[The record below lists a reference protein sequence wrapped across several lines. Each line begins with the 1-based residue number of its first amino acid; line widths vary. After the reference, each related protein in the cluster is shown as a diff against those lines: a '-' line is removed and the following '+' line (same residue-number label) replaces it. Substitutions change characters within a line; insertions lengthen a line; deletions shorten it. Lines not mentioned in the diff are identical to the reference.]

1 MAVQDATIPVTMGF
15 VPESL
20 AVPDDEHPGL
30 LRAGP
35 RASAPYARDGLER
48 HACPAVDGTQHGEV
62 RPDLFGLGFDVV
74 DLSGLSGVQEA
85 CRRVLEAGAVSD
97 DDAVAIRSA
106 LAGAV
111 LHSEGGHDLTV
122 LHLADEG
129 FIMRKAGPNALAVV
143 GPRSEGMNEHGGAT
157 SVHADQDVFGTPLTQ
172 LMDGRAPELFRH
184 DSPDG
189 RNDDAALMLV
199 NLWIPLQQ
207 ITQPLVL
214 ADGASL
220 DRRRH
225 QLRYGLSTQSFL
237 DRDDDMAVNDIWT
250 FLHDPGQRWYLRSEL
265 DHRHAY
271 VFDTLSTAH
280 SAGTLPGE
288 AAAEHWY
295 LALEAAEAAVER
307 GDAVALAGALEP
319 ADRPDLPADT
329 PPALRHAVDAVAAIA
344 EQARLDPAGTCGPG
358 AEDWLDRARR
368 ARRRV
373 VRMSLEMRVVV
384 SVDR

>member
-1 MAVQDATIPVTMGF
+1 MAVPEATIPVTMGF

-30 LRAGP
+30 RRAGP

-48 HACPAVDGTQHGEV
+48 HECAAVDATQAELA
-62 RPDLFGLGFDVV
+62 RPDLLQLGFDVV
-74 DLSGLSGVQEA
+74 DLSGLAAVQEA
-85 CRRVLEAGAVSD
+85 CRRVLHDGAVSD
-97 DDAVAIRSA
+97 DDAAAIRSA
-106 LAGAV
+106 LTGSV
-111 LHSEGGHDLTV
+111 LHSEGGHTLTV
-122 LHLADEG
+122 VYLADEG
-129 FIMRKAGPNALAVV
+129 FIMRKAGPNAMAVV
-143 GPRSEGMNEHGGAT
+143 GPRSSGMNDHGGAT

-214 ADGASL
+214 ADGRSL

-225 QLRYGLSTQSFL
+225 QLRYGLATESFL
-237 DRDDDMAVNDIWT
+237 ERDDDMAVNDIWT
-250 FLHDPGQRWYLRSEL
+250 FLHDPGQQWHLRSDM
-265 DHRHAY
+265 DHRRAY

-288 AAAEHWY
+288 AVAEHWY
-295 LALEAAEAAVER
+295 RTLEAAEAAVER
-307 GDAVALAGALEP
+307 GDATGLVEGLSSPEP
-319 ADRPDLPADT
+319 PGLPPET
-329 PPALRHAVDAVAAIA
+329 PPALRRAVDAMAAVADEASD
-344 EQARLDPAGTCGPG
+344 DPAPTCGDG
-358 AEDWLDRARR
+358 AADWLDRSRR

-384 SVDR
+384 SIDA